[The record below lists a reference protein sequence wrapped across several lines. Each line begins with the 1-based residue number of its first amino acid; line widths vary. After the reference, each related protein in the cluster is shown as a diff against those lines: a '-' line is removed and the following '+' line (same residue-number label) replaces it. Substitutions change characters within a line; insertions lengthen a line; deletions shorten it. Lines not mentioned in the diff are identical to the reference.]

1 MLKWLESPYL
11 RTIHARYSWRLVLL
25 IIPVHSIVVPGRCAG
40 RERRLSAL
48 TWRGL
53 DARVQAYLA
62 ARERMRALASG
73 GERPRP
79 ANAHE
84 RAAAMA
90 ADPGARVRTGQRER
104 ASVRARVMIN
114 S

>member
-11 RTIHARYSWRLVLL
+11 REVKARYTWRLILFV
-25 IIPVHSIVVPGRCAG
+25 IPVHSIVVPGRCAG

-53 DARVQAYLA
+53 DRRVQAHMA
-62 ARERMRALASG
+62 TRERMFALASG
-73 GERPRP
+73 GDRPP
-79 ANAHE
+79 VLSAQE
-84 RAAAMA
+84 RALARAL
-90 ADPGARVRTGQRER
+90 DPGAHARAGERER

-114 S
+114 A